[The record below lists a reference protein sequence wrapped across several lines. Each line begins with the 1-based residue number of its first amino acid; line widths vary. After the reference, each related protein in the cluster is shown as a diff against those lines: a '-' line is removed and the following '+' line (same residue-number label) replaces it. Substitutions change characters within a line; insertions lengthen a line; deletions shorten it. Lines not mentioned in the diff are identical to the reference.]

1 MNDELVPS
9 DEQVEQRAIALAFG
23 LIAVAA
29 DPAGAADRLKKL
41 TAATEAHRRAAAAAE
56 RATAEATESK
66 QKADEA
72 LDRMAEKIA
81 AHQLWVDGTEK
92 NYRLREEAVR
102 QNEIRQEEREK
113 QLVDRES
120 DLARRSLV
128 HQRLV
133 EQTKAALS

>member
-1 MNDELVPS
+1 V
-9 DEQVEQRAIALAFG
+9 ALAFS

-29 DPAGAADRLKKL
+29 DPAGAADHLKKL
-41 TAATEAHRRAAAAAE
+41 TAATAAHREAVAAAE
-56 RATAEATESK
+56 KAIAEATESK
-66 QKADEA
+66 QRADEA
-72 LDRMAEKIA
+72 LERMVTKVAE
-81 AHQLWVDGTEK
+81 HQAWVDGTER

-102 QNEIRQEEREK
+102 QNEVLQEAREK
-113 QLVDRES
+113 KLLEQEA